1 MSENK
6 VSQQITNVLHRAV
19 DLLSRREHSAQEL
32 SQKLQKKGFGENDI
46 ELAIIRL
53 QEENLQSDDRF
64 TESFVN
70 ERIRRGH
77 GPIKI
82 MHELRQRGVAENMV
96 ENYVNAEE
104 EQWLSLVQLQYQKK
118 YANLKVRD
126 YSEWS
131 KRARFL
137 QGRGFTSAQI
147 RNAINSVDVLD

>member
-6 VSQQITNVLHRAV
+6 QSQKIANVLHRAV

-32 SQKLQKKGFGENDI
+32 SQKLQKKGFAENDV
-46 ELAIIRL
+46 ELVIIRL
-53 QEENLQSDDRF
+53 QDENLQSDDRF

-82 MHELRQRGVAENMV
+82 MHELRQKGVAEYLV
-96 ENYVNAEE
+96 ENYVNIEE
-104 EQWLSLVQLQYQKK
+104 DHWLNIVQLQYQKK
-118 YANLKVRD
+118 YANMKVRD
-126 YSEWS
+126 YAEWS

-137 QGRGFTSAQI
+137 QGRGFTSTQI
-147 RNAINSVDVLD
+147 RLAIDSIDELD

>member
-1 MSENK
+1 MSGNK

-32 SQKLQKKGFGENDI
+32 SHKLQKKGFAENDV

-82 MHELRQRGVAENMV
+82 MHELRQKGVAESMV
-96 ENYVNAEE
+96 ENYVNADE
-104 EQWLSLVQLQYQKK
+104 EQWSNLVQLQYQKK
-118 YANLKVRD
+118 YADMKVRD
-126 YSEWS
+126 YTEWS

-137 QGRGFTSAQI
+137 QGRGFTSTQI
-147 RNAINSVDVLD
+147 RSAINSVDELD

>member
-1 MSENK
+1 MSESK
-6 VSQQITNVLHRAV
+6 QIANVLHRAV

-32 SQKLQKKGFGENDI
+32 SQKLQKKGFAENDV

-53 QEENLQSDDRF
+53 QDENLQSDDRF

-70 ERIRRGH
+70 ERVRRGH

-82 MHELRQRGVAENMV
+82 MHELRQKGVAEHMV
-96 ENYVNAEE
+96 ENYVNVEE
-104 EQWLSLVQLQYQKK
+104 GQWLSLVQLQYQKK
-118 YANLKVRD
+118 YAGMKVRD
-126 YSEWS
+126 YNEWS

-147 RNAINSVDVLD
+147 RSAIDNIDELD

>member
-82 MHELRQRGVAENMV
+82 MHELRQIGVAENMV

-126 YSEWS
+126 YNEWS

-137 QGRGFTSAQI
+137 QGRGFTSTQI
-147 RNAINSVDVLD
+147 RNAISSIDVLD

>member
-32 SQKLQKKGFGENDI
+32 SQKLQKKGFAENDI
-46 ELAIIRL
+46 ELVIIRL

-82 MHELRQRGVAENMV
+82 MHELRQKGVTENMV
-96 ENYVNAEE
+96 ENYVNADE
-104 EQWLSLVQLQYQKK
+104 EQWSNLVQLQYQKK
-118 YANLKVRD
+118 YADMKVRD
-126 YSEWS
+126 YTEWS

-137 QGRGFTSAQI
+137 QGRGFTSTQI
-147 RNAINSVDVLD
+147 RSAINSIDELD

>member
-1 MSENK
+1 MSESK
-6 VSQQITNVLHRAV
+6 QIANVLHRAV

-32 SQKLQKKGFGENDI
+32 SQKLQKKGFAENDV

-53 QEENLQSDDRF
+53 QDENLQSDDRF

-70 ERIRRGH
+70 ERVRRGH

-82 MHELRQRGVAENMV
+82 MHELRQKGVAEHMV
-96 ENYVNAEE
+96 ENYVNVEE
-104 EQWLSLVQLQYQKK
+104 DQWLSLVQLQYQKK
-118 YANLKVRD
+118 YAGMKVRD
-126 YSEWS
+126 YNEWS

-147 RNAINSVDVLD
+147 RSAIDNIDELD

>member
-32 SQKLQKKGFGENDI
+32 SQKLQKKGFAENDI

-82 MHELRQRGVAENMV
+82 MHELRQKGVAENMV

-104 EQWLSLVQLQYQKK
+104 EQWLNLVQLQYQKK

-126 YSEWS
+126 YNEWS

-147 RNAINSVDVLD
+147 RNAINSIDLLD